1 MRGLQNFRGDF
12 MLRGMVFVDHM
23 NFNIAVSDYYASTG
37 KPAPNLD
44 YNTVFRDIVSTI
56 PNISYT
62 KTIIFAPT
70 PDDFLMNDPYLRG
83 YYKWVQGMK
92 NARYL
97 DVVEGRYVGRP
108 ITDSASMNI
117 ADKSTYYKVEKGT
130 DINLAIHALSKGYNN
145 AYDVAFVV
153 SADTDYIS
161 LYKQLK
167 TLGKLVVAV
176 AVKGQQL
183 GRVIP
188 EVDDYIML
196 DDTLFSR
203 NIRSRV

>member
-1 MRGLQNFRGDF
+1 

-23 NFNIAVSDYYASTG
+23 NFNIAVGDYYSKLKKRTV
-37 KPAPNLD
+37 NLD
-44 YNTVFRDIVSTI
+44 YNTVFKDIVSLI
-56 PNISYT
+56 PNVSYT

-70 PDDFLMNDPYLRG
+70 PDDFLMQDAYLRG

-92 NARYL
+92 TAKYL
-97 DVVEGRYVGRP
+97 DVVEGRFVGRP
-108 ITDSASMNI
+108 ISDSVSMDITD
-117 ADKSTYYKVEKGT
+117 KGTYYKVEKGT

-161 LYKQLK
+161 LYRQLK
-167 TLGKLVVAV
+167 SIGKLVVAV

-183 GRVIP
+183 GKIIP
-188 EVDDYIML
+188 EVDDHIFL

-203 NIRSRV
+203 NART